1 MYAFLL
7 NKKLS
12 TFSYFN
18 SNLNIELLPNFKDL
32 NIIFDSKSNYSVH
45 TEMLRNKA
53 MRNLIFFKTTC
64 ASFIDSSAL
73 ITMYCSLVCLNLKY
87 CLLM

>member
-18 SNLNIELLPNFKDL
+18 SNSNTKLLPNFKDL
-32 NIIFDSKSNYSVH
+32 NIIFDSKSNCSVH
-45 TEMLRNKA
+45 TKMLRNKA
-53 MRNLIFFKTTC
+53 MRNLIFFKQSC
-64 ASFIDSSAL
+64 ASFSDSSA
-73 ITMYCSLVCLNLKY
+73 
-87 CLLM
+87 